1 MSNNISRINSA
12 NLTDEEYSNAILAH
26 NSFIRC
32 VICKAAIIITAAAI
46 CGLGA
51 FIGLVVNC
59 EVASIACGVAFTVLS
74 IAMLIST
81 LKSAKLV
88 SAIELGNGEASEES
102 TEETEEEEED
112 DDEAEDEEESE
123 DDEEESEEEDDSDE
137 DDEDED
143 DEDDEEDDDDDEEE
157 LEEEDEEEE
166 SEEDKK
172 RKKSEESDDKE
183 DEEDEEE
190 EEL

>member
-32 VICKAAIIITAAAI
+32 VICKAAIIVTAAAI

-51 FIGLVVNC
+51 FVGLIIDC
-59 EVASIACGVAFTVLS
+59 EIASIACGVAFAVLS

-102 TEETEEEEED
+102 TEEAEEEVEED

-123 DDEEESEEEDDSDE
+123 DDEEESEEEDE
-137 DDEDED
+137 
-143 DEDDEEDDDDDEEE
+143 EDDEEDDDDDEEE

-172 RKKSEESDDKE
+172 RKKSEESDDEE

-190 EEL
+190 EDEEEEL